1 MRDGLQSGS
10 RPRRE
15 HVPQVNDPH
24 GQKPNAAP
32 WPYTNTELWPG
43 ETIVLRAGVSDIE
56 TLRRAEPDPD
66 FPELLVF
73 SVQSHP
79 GATEKRLLVGDD
91 GQRLFPNSKYR
102 TTTLGAVR
110 EKALNPRQCLAE
122 SPIEGNAN
130 HCNVVGLTPEDFE
143 SILSRPPTEN
153 RLRRES

>member
-1 MRDGLQSGS
+1 M
-10 RPRRE
+10 
-15 HVPQVNDPH
+15 NDPQ
-24 GQKPNAAP
+24 GQKPTAAP
-32 WPYTNTELWPG
+32 WPVTNTELWPG

-79 GATEKRLLVGDD
+79 DATEEQLLVGDD
-91 GQRLFPNSKYR
+91 GLPLFPNSKYR
-102 TTTLGAVR
+102 TTTLAAVR
-110 EKALNPRQCLAE
+110 DKSSNPRQCLAE

-143 SILSRPPTEN
+143 SILSKPPTEN
-153 RLRRES
+153 RLRREH

>member
-1 MRDGLQSGS
+1 MTDL
-10 RPRRE
+10 RRLVE
-15 HVPQVNDPH
+15 
-24 GQKPNAAP
+24 AARRRLSSVEAEP
-32 WPYTNTELWPG
+32 SEQPDSALWPFANTEHWAG

-79 GATEKRLLVGDD
+79 GATEKQLLVGDD
-91 GQRLFPNSKYR
+91 GQPLFPNSKYR

-143 SILSRPPTEN
+143 SILSKPPTEN